1 MNSKFQVNDL
11 VIAPR
16 LFSGV
21 LKVNQIMHDTSYP
34 VIVEDGDYEFSFM
47 TDGKESET
55 DLQPSLFHSGTKIT
69 IEDVQPTRWPWLN
82 VYQKSNGKIFVGN
95 PCNTK
100 AEALEKIY
108 GNYEY
113 LHTCQ
118 LTPPKKEPTPCQQ
131 K

>member
-1 MNSKFQVNDL
+1 MNSKFQVGDL

-55 DLQPSLFHSGTKIT
+55 DLQPSLFHSGTEIT
-69 IEDVQPTRWPWLN
+69 IKEVVPVRELSWPWLN

-95 PCNTK
+95 SCNTK

-113 LHTCQ
+113 LHTIQ
-118 LTPPKKEPTPCQQ
+118 LKPEE
-131 K
+131 